1 MPGRALGPQL
11 SWVRLSL
18 RILLYQVF
26 YNFHAPESILQLIW
40 RKGLSISDLL
50 AQVEGKN
57 RLRNGTLIL
66 QVVKYGDG
74 SREGYVGVVQAQ
86 DTIKTY
92 ILNPYSTMLRPNGWS
107 VLTRSPVC
115 GKKRVFPL
123 TWYMIHDT
131 WSGARTGLRCIAI
144 RSSEKNWGWA
154 LSVVAQ
160 RWLDQVGRVIGV
172 PFERGCEFYN
182 ICPSE

>member
-1 MPGRALGPQL
+1 M
-11 SWVRLSL
+11 
-18 RILLYQVF
+18 F
-26 YNFHAPESILQLIW
+26 YNFHATESILQLIW

-66 QVVKYGDG
+66 QVVKDGDG

-107 VLTRSPVC
+107 VLTRSPIC
-115 GKKRVFPL
+115 GREECSHLQICEVGLGLGWGALPL
-123 TWYMIHDT
+123 DPQRRIE
-131 WSGARTGLRCIAI
+131 AGLCLWWT
-144 RSSEKNWGWA
+144 SDG
-154 LSVVAQ
+154 
-160 RWLDQVGRVIGV
+160 
-172 PFERGCEFYN
+172 
-182 ICPSE
+182 